1 MLNGGTCKIVEVYVT
16 SLPILTLFLSFLP
29 LSVESR
35 YSASLT
41 VALLAISQHPIHQK
55 RLAVPLIIAGTT
67 LFSGSIFALLLFKGQ
82 MGSLTKIVGPSTPV
96 GGLLM
101 IGGYLS
107 LVGLTLPWLRQTNQS
122 ADLGFSRGNSFS
134 RSSSFANQFLYSSIP
149 STLYTQYRDINFTLA
164 SPFLHRLREADLP
177 QDSNVRCS

>member
-1 MLNGGTCKIVEVYVT
+1 MPFIHASSALAWKAGALLTASGIMSGAFGAHALKGRLGEQAATWGMASQYAMLNG
-16 SLPILTLFLSFLP
+16 
-29 LSVESR
+29 
-35 YSASLT
+35 

-67 LFSGSIFALLLFKGQ
+67 LFSGSIFALLLFKGK

-107 LVGLTLPWLRQTNQS
+107 LLL
-122 ADLGFSRGNSFS
+122 
-134 RSSSFANQFLYSSIP
+134 
-149 STLYTQYRDINFTLA
+149 
-164 SPFLHRLREADLP
+164 
-177 QDSNVRCS
+177 